1 METFLLSLIKD
12 LLAISIGFVGLIFTS
27 LSILMTLNENNWKI
41 KTFKKSDKFKN
52 FITLNA
58 NTAIG
63 FVILFILSIIL
74 LSLKELN
81 LFSTNLIY
89 LLYGYS
95 AYLLYLLSKVI
106 LIAYRYKQII
116 ILMSDNSKPTTS
128 I

>member
-1 METFLLSLIKD
+1 MEAFLLSLIKD

-27 LSILMTLNENNWKI
+27 LSILMTLNEDNWKV
-41 KTFKKSDKFKN
+41 KTLKKSQRFKD
-52 FITLNA
+52 FISLNT

-63 FVILFILSIIL
+63 FVLLFIISIIL

-81 LFSTNLIY
+81 LFHNNLIY

-95 AYLLYLLSKVI
+95 TYLLYLLIRII

-116 ILMSDNSKPTTS
+116 ILMTDKSKPTIS
-128 I
+128 E